1 MFNAL
6 KNKIIV
12 ALIKST
18 HLYAEVYY
26 AIINKTNKKELENYI
41 KFSETT

>member
-18 HLYAEVYY
+18 HLHADVYY
-26 AIINKTNKKELENYI
+26 SVINKTSEKELENYI
-41 KFSETT
+41 KLSKTH

>member
-1 MFNAL
+1 MFNTL

-18 HLYAEVYY
+18 HLYADVYY
-26 AIINKTNKKELENYI
+26 AIINKTSEKELENYI
-41 KFSETT
+41 KFSKNT